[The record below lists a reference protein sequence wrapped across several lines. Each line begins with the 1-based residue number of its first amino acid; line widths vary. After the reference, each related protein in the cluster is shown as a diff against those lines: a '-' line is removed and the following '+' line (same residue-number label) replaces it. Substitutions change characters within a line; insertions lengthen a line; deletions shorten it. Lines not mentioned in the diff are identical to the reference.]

1 MSRSDPRDIEIA
13 RLRDENGR
21 LIEVAAI
28 AGYFI
33 AAIEGQELSD
43 FALSFAPVR
52 TVVDLR
58 AEHDR
63 RHGPSAKSMRP
74 IAFRDKPRD
83 FTAGDP
89 NGWWDD

>member
-1 MSRSDPRDIEIA
+1 MSQSDPRDIEIA
-13 RLRDENGR
+13 RLRNENGR
-21 LIEVAAI
+21 LIEAAAI

-52 TVVDLR
+52 AVVDLR
-58 AEHDR
+58 AENDR
-63 RHGPSAKSMRP
+63 LHGLSAKSMRP
-74 IAFRDKPRD
+74 IGLRDKPRD

-89 NGWWDD
+89 NGWWDE